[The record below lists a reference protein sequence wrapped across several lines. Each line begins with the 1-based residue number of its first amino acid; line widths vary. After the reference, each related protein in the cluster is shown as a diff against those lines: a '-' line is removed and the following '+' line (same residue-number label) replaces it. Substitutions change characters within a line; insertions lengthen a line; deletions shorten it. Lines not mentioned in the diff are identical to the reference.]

1 MPTRDTIVIGASA
14 GGVEALSKLVLDLP
28 SDFQAAVFIVLHIPA
43 NAPSFLPAILSRD
56 AQLTVAHA
64 ENGQPIERRRIYIA
78 PPDQHLLIEDGH
90 VKLVHGPK
98 ENLHR
103 PSIDALFRSA
113 ARAPH
118 ESDACRNDVRKTRE
132 RGRRAQFR
140 NPQGIAEC

>member
-28 SDFQAAVFIVLHIPA
+28 SDFQAAGFIVLHIPA

-98 ENLHR
+98 EKFASSFNR
-103 PSIDALFRSA
+103 CVISFRGPRA
-113 ARAPH
+113 ARIRCVP
-118 ESDACRNDVRKTRE
+118 
-132 RGRRAQFR
+132 
-140 NPQGIAEC
+140 